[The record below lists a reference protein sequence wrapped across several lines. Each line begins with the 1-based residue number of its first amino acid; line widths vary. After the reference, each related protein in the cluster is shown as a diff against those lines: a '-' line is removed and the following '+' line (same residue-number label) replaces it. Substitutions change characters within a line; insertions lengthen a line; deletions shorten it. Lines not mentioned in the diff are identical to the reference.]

1 MIEVYLATINN
12 SSYLAEAIAVR
23 LDQFS
28 HLFLRTANEV
38 WGKVMFLHLC
48 VILFTGGR
56 GSAPACPSVGTDPGG
71 WADPP
76 RAGSSKDADPLGC
89 LLLDARVGQT
99 PLCRPPG

>member
-38 WGKVMFLHLC
+38 
-48 VILFTGGR
+48 
-56 GSAPACPSVGTDPGG
+56 
-71 WADPP
+71 
-76 RAGSSKDADPLGC
+76 
-89 LLLDARVGQT
+89 
-99 PLCRPPG
+99 